1 MTDTPMISL
10 DALLEG
16 SNVVLWDTSSLKAAS
31 LKLHVQENFRLI
43 AANRGKV
50 LVPEFAYRELAR
62 PDDEMAILAVDKQL
76 YLKLEGADS
85 YTAAFSQLKAAG
97 HRSVTLV
104 LNDTAKR
111 PAIFDAATAAGIFI
125 KFCFL
130 NNEGKL
136 TEPPRPIPKTQAAP
150 VRQPAPVPAKPKP
163 RPQGFSIKS
172 APERV
177 VIAPLPAADA
187 LTVHSQVTD
196 SKGNTYRLIKR
207 EAVSNQSVTYSTD
220 TDGVWVKLFDSRGLN
235 TFTEAKVRRML
246 TQPISLPGI
255 CWPLDVVTDSTG
267 CFRGY
272 LMPAFSG
279 TPLHLSVFKRAGIE
293 TNFPRWNKM
302 NLCILTQTILEKIR
316 YLHSHNVLLG
326 CINPAAILVS
336 STDKVYFTDTDN
348 YQIEGFP
355 TTVYNLSFTPPELLD
370 KKIYLATKENEY
382 FAVAQ
387 LVFMLMM
394 PGKTP
399 YADGS
404 DAAPRDLIRKQNF
417 PYAAGRFTGSY
428 VLPGMW
434 RMMWSHLDSLRG
446 SFYNVFHRNGKFC
459 KPQDR
464 RDAGYWESAIK
475 HYKEYLLQPENRD
488 SLALYPTTFKKE
500 PGETFYR
507 CRYCGVEHPKEYF
520 DREYFQHFQICNG
533 CLEKQSDVFFK
544 CEDCGRTFYYSNR
557 TALFHRLRKMQ
568 DSEWKDQ
575 KHCSDCKRK
584 TATCRSCGQEMP
596 FFRLKHGLCSTCNQT
611 RLNSVYERR
620 ICRDCGRPFDI
631 TVKDYEY
638 YRSRP
643 DMHMPTRC
651 KPCRDLKKA
660 GGSRPT
666 PPPKKGFF
674 GRFF

>member
-1 MTDTPMISL
+1 MSEILSNPMEK
-10 DALLEG
+10 LLEQN
-16 SNVVLWDTSSLKAAS
+16 NVLLWDASSLKATGIKPFLQQNFDFLAKNS
-31 LKLHVQENFRLI
+31 GKL
-43 AANRGKV
+43 
-50 LVPEFAYRELAR
+50 LVPEFCYRELTNPEDAF
-62 PDDEMAILAVDKQL
+62 AIVAVDRRLLSLIPQ
-76 YLKLEGADS
+76 ADS
-85 YTAAFSQLKAAG
+85 YQAVFALLKEQG
-97 HRSVTLV
+97 HLFVTVV
-104 LNDTAKR
+104 LNDTTKR
-111 PAIFDAATAAGIFI
+111 PAIFDAALASGVFL
-125 KFCFL
+125 KFCYL
-130 NNEGKL
+130 NQESQL
-136 TEPPRPIPKTQAAP
+136 TDPPKSVAKA
-150 VRQPAPVPAKPKP
+150 QPAPVSRPAPVAPKP
-163 RPQGFSIKS
+163 RPQGFAIKS
-172 APERV
+172 APERIT
-177 VIAPLPAADA
+177 IAPLPATEA
-187 LTVHSQVTD
+187 LTVYSQVAD
-196 SKGNTYRLIKR
+196 SQGNTYRLFKR
-207 EAVSNQSVTYSTD
+207 EAVSNQSETYSTD
-220 TDGVWVKLFDSRGLN
+220 VSGIWVKLFDRRSLT

-246 TQPISLPGI
+246 TQKLSCPGL
-255 CWPLDVVTDSTG
+255 CWPLDAVTDSNG

-272 LMPAFSG
+272 LLPAFSG

-293 TNFPRWNKM
+293 SNFPNWNKM

-336 STDKVYFTDTDN
+336 DSDKVYFTDTDN

-370 KKIYLATKENEY
+370 QKIYLATKENEN

-404 DAAPRDLIRKQNF
+404 DTAPRDLIRKRNF

-446 SFYNVFHRNGKFC
+446 SFYNAFHRNGKYAN
-459 KPQDR
+459 PQDR
-464 RDAGYWESAIK
+464 RDAGYWESAVK
-475 HYKEYLLQPENRD
+475 HYREYLLQPENRD

-520 DREYFQHFQICNG
+520 NREYFDHFQICNG
-533 CLEKQSDVFFK
+533 CLEKQSNVSFK

-584 TATCRSCGQEMP
+584 TAPCKSCGQEMP
-596 FFRLKHGLCSTCNQT
+596 FYRLKHGLCATCNQS
-611 RLNSVYERR
+611 RLNRVYETRS
-620 ICRDCGRPFDI
+620 CRDCHRPFEI

-638 YRSRP
+638 FTGQGMSLP
-643 DMHMPTRC
+643 IRC

-660 GGSRPT
+660 GFSNKPT

>member
-1 MTDTPMISL
+1 MSDILSYSMEK
-10 DALLEG
+10 LLEDG
-16 SNVVLWDTSSLKAAS
+16 NVLLFDASSLKVPGI
-31 LKLHVQENFRLI
+31 KLFLQENFRLF
-43 AANRGKV
+43 AANKGKL
-50 LVPEFAYRELAR
+50 LVPEFCYQALSHPE
-62 PDDEMAILAVDKQL
+62 DAISIVAVDKQL
-76 YLKLEGADS
+76 LTLLEGQDTYGAVF
-85 YTAAFSQLKAAG
+85 AGLKAQG
-97 HRSVTLV
+97 HRSITLV
-104 LNDTAKR
+104 LNATAKR
-111 PAIFDAATAAGIFI
+111 PAIFDEATAAGVFV
-125 KFCFL
+125 KFCYL
-130 NNEGKL
+130 SNEGKL
-136 TEPPRPIPKTQAAP
+136 TEPPKPAAK
-150 VRQPAPVPAKPKP
+150 VQPAPVAKPAPVAPKP
-163 RPQGFSIKS
+163 RPQGFAIQSV
-172 APERV
+172 PER
-177 VIAPLPAADA
+177 ITITPLPATETLAA
-187 LTVHSQVTD
+187 NSQVTD
-196 SKGNTYRLIKR
+196 SQGNTYHLTKR
-207 EAVSNQSVTYSTD
+207 EAVSNHSVIYST
-220 TDGVWVKLFDSRGLN
+220 GVSGIWVKLFDSQVLN

-246 TQPISLPGI
+246 TQQLSCPGV

-293 TNFPRWNKM
+293 ANFPRWNKM

-316 YLHSHNVLLG
+316 YLHNHNVLLG

-336 STDKVYFTDTDN
+336 SSDKVYFTDTDN
-348 YQIEGFP
+348 YQVEGFP

-404 DAAPRDLIRKQNF
+404 DTAPRDLIRKRNF
-417 PYAAGRFTGSY
+417 PYADGRFTGSY

-446 SFYNVFHRNGKFC
+446 SFYNVFHRNGKFFN
-459 KPQDR
+459 PQDR
-464 RDAGYWESAIK
+464 RDVGYWESAVK
-475 HYKEYLLQPENRD
+475 HYREYLLQPENRD

-507 CRYCGVEHPKEYF
+507 CSYCGVEHPKEYF

-533 CLEKQSDVFFK
+533 CLEKQSNVFFK

-584 TATCRSCGQEMP
+584 TAPCKSCGQEMP
-596 FFRLKHGLCSTCNQT
+596 FFRLKNGLCATCNQD
-611 RLNSVYERR
+611 RLNRVYETRH
-620 ICRDCGRPFDI
+620 CRDCGRPFEI
-631 TVKDYEY
+631 TVKDFEY
-638 YRSRP
+638 FTRQGMSLP
-643 DMHMPTRC
+643 NRC
-651 KPCRDLKKA
+651 KPCRDRKKS
-660 GGSRPT
+660 GFSSTPT